1 MFQVH
6 IANFITAEQNV
17 QFGLRCLQ
25 YFACCFWV
33 IGRKFISRGKAGRF
47 YYLPLNL
54 LVNGRVKFFRF
65 AFICVYILGSLL
77 LFGKQLQFSLTFFY
91 LIFQVIYSISGRYLL
106 FFIELCANSF
116 VLWFSRTYSC
126 FQCSDYNI
134 NWQNKKVSITLLR
147 SPKQSKLKGH

>member
-1 MFQVH
+1 MYLRIVINFAKIMFQVH

-77 LFGKQLQFSLTFFY
+77 LFGKQLQFSLTFFKSSTLFPVLAIFHWIVCQQFCA
-91 LIFQVIYSISGRYLL
+91 LIFSHI
-106 FFIELCANSF
+106 F
-116 VLWFSRTYSC
+116 VLS
-126 FQCSDYNI
+126 
-134 NWQNKKVSITLLR
+134 V
-147 SPKQSKLKGH
+147 

>member
-1 MFQVH
+1 MINFAKIMFQVH

-91 LIFQVIYSISGRYLL
+91 LIFQVIYSISGTCYFSLN
-106 FFIELCANSF
+106 CVPT
-116 VLWFSRTYSC
+116 VL
-126 FQCSDYNI
+126 CSDFLAHI
-134 NWQNKKVSITLLR
+134 RAFSVVITT
-147 SPKQSKLKGH
+147 